1 MSKIVMLANPDGDLG
16 LGEMPMEKAKAE
28 AQSLANLEG
37 RPITLRH
44 PISDKVLATVKPK
57 APKKAKATAPKTA
70 PKAAEPAVAPK
81 APHEPAKPK
90 AVKAAPKAKPE
101 AAPKAVKAKP
111 EPVKA
116 KPAKAKA
123 NEPAKPKAP
132 KGRVAEILKLAS
144 RPKGASPA
152 ELNELTSWKGA
163 PWKWL
168 FANPKG
174 NGYCD
179 RWGYKLAV
187 LQTDQGVRYHV
198 SKI

>member
-57 APKKAKATAPKTA
+57 APKKAKAKA
-70 PKAAEPAVAPK
+70 PKAAHEQAEPEAP
-81 APHEPAKPK
+81 
-90 AVKAAPKAKPE
+90 KAAPKK
-101 AAPKAVKAKP
+101 AAPKS

-116 KPAKAKA
+116 KPAKAVKA
-123 NEPAKPKAP
+123 KPEAPKAAAPKAKAEKAKAPKAP

-163 PWKWL
+163 SWKWL
-168 FANPKG
+168 FQNPKQ

-179 RWGYKLAV
+179 RWGYKLV
-187 LQTDQGVRYHV
+187 VHKNEQGGVRYQV

>member
-1 MSKIVMLANPDGDLG
+1 M
-16 LGEMPMEKAKAE
+16 
-28 AQSLANLEG
+28 
-37 RPITLRH
+37 
-44 PISDKVLATVKPK
+44 
-57 APKKAKATAPKTA
+57 
-70 PKAAEPAVAPK
+70 
-81 APHEPAKPK
+81 

-101 AAPKAVKAKP
+101 AAPKAVMAKP
-111 EPVKA
+111 EAPKAAAPKA
-116 KPAKAKA
+116 KPAKPESGKA
-123 NEPAKPKAP
+123 NEQAKPKAP

-168 FANPKG
+168 LQNPKQ

-179 RWGYKLAV
+179 RWGYRLAV

-198 SKI
+198 TKI